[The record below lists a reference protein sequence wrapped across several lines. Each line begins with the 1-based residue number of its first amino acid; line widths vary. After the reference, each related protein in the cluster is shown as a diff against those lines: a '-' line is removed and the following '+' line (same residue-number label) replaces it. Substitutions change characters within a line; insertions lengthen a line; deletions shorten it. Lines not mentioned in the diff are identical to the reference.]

1 MSHLGSNGWD
11 YLCVLSLVL
20 LFVSVVFLASVI
32 FSLSVISYLLLLL
45 VCDLRASCFA
55 FFDAEATR
63 DEADGRQEHVGADP
77 ETGEELSHEQLLLTL
92 EDAKAKA
99 DQHWNQLLLARAE
112 LENNRRRNERE
123 VENAHKYALE
133 KFVRELLPVKDSLE
147 LGLAAA
153 AGEGSDL
160 EKLRE
165 GMELTLKMLAA
176 AMEKFGVSEV
186 DPKGEKFNP
195 ERHQAM
201 AVQETPKAEPN
212 TVLTVYQKGYL
223 LNDRLI
229 RPAMV
234 VVSGAAGE
242 NKGPSLDERA

>member
-1 MSHLGSNGWD
+1 MNQEETQTAKHSERAQQSEHTEEEA
-11 YLCVLSLVL
+11 
-20 LFVSVVFLASVI
+20 ASQQPGE
-32 FSLSVISYLLLLL
+32 
-45 VCDLRASCFA
+45 D
-55 FFDAEATR
+55 
-63 DEADGRQEHVGADP
+63 
-77 ETGEELSHEQLLLTL
+77 TGVESGENLSHEQLLLTL
-92 EDAKAKA
+92 QDAKAKA

-147 LGLAAA
+147 LGMAAA
-153 AGEGSDL
+153 LGEGTEL

-165 GMELTLKMLAA
+165 GMELTLKMLAG

-201 AVQETPKAEPN
+201 AMQESPSAEPN

-234 VVSGAAGE
+234 VVSAAGGGE

>member
-1 MSHLGSNGWD
+1 MNQEETQTAKPESGQQSEQTTD
-11 YLCVLSLVL
+11 
-20 LFVSVVFLASVI
+20 
-32 FSLSVISYLLLLL
+32 
-45 VCDLRASCFA
+45 
-55 FFDAEATR
+55 ETATR
-63 DEADGRQEHVGADP
+63 QPGEDSGGES
-77 ETGEELSHEQLLLTL
+77 GEELSHEQLLLTL
-92 EDAKAKA
+92 QDAKAKA

-112 LENNRRRNERE
+112 LDNTRRRNERE

-153 AGEGSDL
+153 AGEGSEL

-165 GMELTLKMLAA
+165 GMELTLKMLTA
-176 AMEKFGVSEV
+176 AMEKFGVTEV
-186 DPKGEKFNP
+186 DPKGEKFDP

-201 AVQETPKAEPN
+201 AMQESPTAEPN
-212 TVLTVYQKGYL
+212 SVLTVYQKGYL

-234 VVSGAAGE
+234 VVAGAVGDK
-242 NKGPSLDERA
+242 NGPSVDERA

>member
-1 MSHLGSNGWD
+1 MNQEETQTAKHSERAQQSEHAEEEA
-11 YLCVLSLVL
+11 
-20 LFVSVVFLASVI
+20 ASQQP
-32 FSLSVISYLLLLL
+32 
-45 VCDLRASCFA
+45 
-55 FFDAEATR
+55 
-63 DEADGRQEHVGADP
+63 GEH
-77 ETGEELSHEQLLLTL
+77 TGVESGENLSHEQLLLTL
-92 EDAKAKA
+92 QDAKAKA

-147 LGLAAA
+147 LGMAAA
-153 AGEGSDL
+153 LGEGTEL

-165 GMELTLKMLAA
+165 GMELTLKMLAG

-234 VVSGAAGE
+234 VVSSAAGE

>member
-1 MSHLGSNGWD
+1 MNQEETQTAKHSEHAQQSEHTTEEAASRQPDEGTGSE
-11 YLCVLSLVL
+11 S
-20 LFVSVVFLASVI
+20 
-32 FSLSVISYLLLLL
+32 
-45 VCDLRASCFA
+45 
-55 FFDAEATR
+55 
-63 DEADGRQEHVGADP
+63 
-77 ETGEELSHEQLLLTL
+77 GENLSHEQLLLTL

-147 LGLAAA
+147 LGMAAA
-153 AGEGSDL
+153 LGEGTEL

-165 GMELTLKMLAA
+165 GMELTLKMLAG

-186 DPKGEKFNP
+186 DPQGEKFNP

-201 AVQETPKAEPN
+201 AMQESPTAEPN
-212 TVLTVYQKGYL
+212 TVLTVYQKGYV

-234 VVSGAAGE
+234 VVSSPSGDK
-242 NKGPSLDERA
+242 KGPSVDEKA

>member
-1 MSHLGSNGWD
+1 MSQDETHTADKHSK
-11 YLCVLSLVL
+11 
-20 LFVSVVFLASVI
+20 
-32 FSLSVISYLLLLL
+32 
-45 VCDLRASCFA
+45 RAQKSEEIQ
-55 FFDAEATR
+55 DESIQQDEDDELESESAE
-63 DEADGRQEHVGADP
+63 DM
-77 ETGEELSHEQLLLTL
+77 SHEQLLLTL
-92 EDAKAKA
+92 QDAQTKA
-99 DQHWNQLLLARAE
+99 DQYWNQLLLTRAE
-112 LENNRRRNERE
+112 LDNTRRRTERD
-123 VENAHKYALE
+123 VESAHKFALE

-153 AGEGSDL
+153 LGEGTEL

-165 GMELTLKMLAA
+165 GMALTLKMLAS

-201 AVQETPKAEPN
+201 AMQQSDTAEPN

-234 VVSGAAGE
+234 VVSSSPE
-242 NKGPSLDERA
+242 DKKGPSVDERA

>member
-1 MSHLGSNGWD
+1 MNQDDTQTAKHSERGQQSDTN
-11 YLCVLSLVL
+11 
-20 LFVSVVFLASVI
+20 
-32 FSLSVISYLLLLL
+32 
-45 VCDLRASCFA
+45 
-55 FFDAEATR
+55 T
-63 DEADGRQEHVGADP
+63 DEAASQQQGEGDNP
-77 ETGEELSHEQLLLTL
+77 ESGEEMSHEQLLLTL
-92 EDAKAKA
+92 QDAKAKA

-112 LENNRRRNERE
+112 LDNNRRRNERD
-123 VENAHKYALE
+123 VENAHKFALE

-153 AGEGSDL
+153 AGEGTEL

-186 DPKGEKFNP
+186 DPAGEKFNP

-201 AVQETPKAEPN
+201 AMQESPTAEAN

-234 VVSGAAGE
+234 VVSSAPAE
-242 NKGPSLDERA
+242 KKGPSVDEKA

>member
-1 MSHLGSNGWD
+1 MNQDETQTAKHTESGQQSDTNTE
-11 YLCVLSLVL
+11 
-20 LFVSVVFLASVI
+20 
-32 FSLSVISYLLLLL
+32 
-45 VCDLRASCFA
+45 
-55 FFDAEATR
+55 EATSQQSG
-63 DEADGRQEHVGADP
+63 EGGSP
-77 ETGEELSHEQLLLTL
+77 ESAEDMSHEQLLLTL
-92 EDAKAKA
+92 QDAQAKA

-112 LENNRRRNERE
+112 LDNNRRRNERDG
-123 VENAHKYALE
+123 ENAHKFALE

-153 AGEGSDL
+153 LGEGTEL

-165 GMELTLKMLAA
+165 GMALTLKMLGA

-186 DPKGEKFNP
+186 DPAGEKFNP

-201 AVQETPKAEPN
+201 AMQESPTAEAN

-234 VVSGAAGE
+234 VVSSAPAE
-242 NKGPSLDERA
+242 KKGPSVDEKA

>member
-1 MSHLGSNGWD
+1 MNQDETQTAKHSESGQQSDINTE
-11 YLCVLSLVL
+11 
-20 LFVSVVFLASVI
+20 
-32 FSLSVISYLLLLL
+32 
-45 VCDLRASCFA
+45 
-55 FFDAEATR
+55 EATSQQQG
-63 DEADGRQEHVGADP
+63 EGGSP
-77 ETGEELSHEQLLLTL
+77 ESAEEMSHEQLLLTL
-92 EDAKAKA
+92 QDAQAKA

-112 LENNRRRNERE
+112 LDNNRRRNERD
-123 VENAHKYALE
+123 VENAHKFALE

-153 AGEGSDL
+153 AGEGSEL
-160 EKLRE
+160 ENLRE
-165 GMELTLKMLAA
+165 GMELTLKMLGAA
-176 AMEKFGVSEV
+176 LEKFGVSEV

>member
-1 MSHLGSNGWD
+1 MEI
-11 YLCVLSLVL
+11 
-20 LFVSVVFLASVI
+20 I
-32 FSLSVISYLLLLL
+32 FSKNQAVGEQGMNQEETQTAKPSEQAQTEGS
-45 VCDLRASCFA
+45 SEE
-55 FFDAEATR
+55 AEAK
-63 DEADGRQEHVGADP
+63 RQEGEDTAGGAD
-77 ETGEELSHEQLLLTL
+77 EELSHEQLLLTL
-92 EDAKAKA
+92 QDAQAKA
-99 DQHWNQLLLARAE
+99 DQYWNQLLAARAE
-112 LENNRRRNERE
+112 VENSRRRNERE
-123 VENAHKYALE
+123 LENAHKFALE

-153 AGEGSDL
+153 TGESAEFD
-160 EKLRE
+160 KLRE
-165 GMELTLKMLAA
+165 GMELTLKMLGAA
-176 AMEKFGVSEV
+176 LEKFGVSEV

-234 VVSGAAGE
+234 VVSSAPAE
-242 NKGPSLDERA
+242 KKGPSVDEKA

>member
-1 MSHLGSNGWD
+1 MNQDDTQTAKHSEHGQRSDTN
-11 YLCVLSLVL
+11 
-20 LFVSVVFLASVI
+20 
-32 FSLSVISYLLLLL
+32 
-45 VCDLRASCFA
+45 
-55 FFDAEATR
+55 T
-63 DEADGRQEHVGADP
+63 DEADSQQQGEGGNP
-77 ETGEELSHEQLLLTL
+77 ESGEEMSHEQLLLTL
-92 EDAKAKA
+92 QDAKAKA

-112 LENNRRRNERE
+112 LDNNRRRNERD
-123 VENAHKYALE
+123 VENAHKFALE

-153 AGEGSDL
+153 LGEGTEL

-165 GMELTLKMLAA
+165 GMALTLKMLGS

-186 DPKGEKFNP
+186 DPAGEKFNP

-201 AVQETPKAEPN
+201 AMQESPTAEAN

-234 VVSGAAGE
+234 VVSSAPAE
-242 NKGPSLDERA
+242 KKGPSVDEKA

>member
-1 MSHLGSNGWD
+1 MNQEETQTDKHSE
-11 YLCVLSLVL
+11 
-20 LFVSVVFLASVI
+20 
-32 FSLSVISYLLLLL
+32 
-45 VCDLRASCFA
+45 RAQQSEQTA
-55 FFDAEATR
+55 DEATS
-63 DEADGRQEHVGADP
+63 RQPGEDSGS
-77 ETGEELSHEQLLLTL
+77 ESGEELSHEQLLLTL
-92 EDAKAKA
+92 QDAKAKA

-112 LENNRRRNERE
+112 LDNNRRRNERE

-153 AGEGSDL
+153 AGEGSEL

-186 DPKGEKFNP
+186 DPKGEKFDP

-201 AVQETPKAEPN
+201 AMQESPTAEPN
-212 TVLTVYQKGYL
+212 SVLTVYQKGYL
-223 LNDRLI
+223 LNNRLI

-234 VVSGAAGE
+234 VVASAAVDK
-242 NKGPSLDERA
+242 NGPSVDERA

>member
-1 MSHLGSNGWD
+1 MNQDDTQTAKHSERGQQPDASTEETASQQQGEGGS
-11 YLCVLSLVL
+11 
-20 LFVSVVFLASVI
+20 
-32 FSLSVISYLLLLL
+32 
-45 VCDLRASCFA
+45 
-55 FFDAEATR
+55 
-63 DEADGRQEHVGADP
+63 P
-77 ETGEELSHEQLLLTL
+77 ESGEEMSHEQLLLTL
-92 EDAKAKA
+92 QDAQAKA

-112 LENNRRRNERE
+112 LDNNRRRNERD
-123 VENAHKYALE
+123 VENAHKFALE

-153 AGEGSDL
+153 LGEGTEL

-165 GMELTLKMLAA
+165 GMALTLKMLGA

-186 DPKGEKFNP
+186 DPAGEKFNP

-201 AVQETPKAEPN
+201 AMQESPTAEAN

-234 VVSGAAGE
+234 VVSSAPAE
-242 NKGPSLDERA
+242 KKGPSVDEKA

>member
-1 MSHLGSNGWD
+1 MNQEDTQTAKHSERGQQSDTNTEEAAAQQQGEGGS
-11 YLCVLSLVL
+11 
-20 LFVSVVFLASVI
+20 
-32 FSLSVISYLLLLL
+32 
-45 VCDLRASCFA
+45 
-55 FFDAEATR
+55 
-63 DEADGRQEHVGADP
+63 P
-77 ETGEELSHEQLLLTL
+77 ESGEEMSHEQLLLTL
-92 EDAKAKA
+92 QDAQAKA

-112 LENNRRRNERE
+112 LDNNRRRNERE

-153 AGEGSDL
+153 LGEGTEL

-165 GMELTLKMLAA
+165 GMALTLKMLGT

-186 DPKGEKFNP
+186 DPAGEKFNP

-201 AVQETPKAEPN
+201 AMQESPTAEAN

-234 VVSGAAGE
+234 VVSSAPAE
-242 NKGPSLDERA
+242 KKGPSVDEKA

>member
-1 MSHLGSNGWD
+1 MNQEETQTAKPSEQAQTESSSEE
-11 YLCVLSLVL
+11 V
-20 LFVSVVFLASVI
+20 
-32 FSLSVISYLLLLL
+32 
-45 VCDLRASCFA
+45 
-55 FFDAEATR
+55 EAQ
-63 DEADGRQEHVGADP
+63 RQEGENTAGGD
-77 ETGEELSHEQLLLTL
+77 EELSHEQLLLTL
-92 EDAKAKA
+92 QDAQAKA
-99 DQHWNQLLLARAE
+99 DQHWNQLLAARAE
-112 LENNRRRNERE
+112 LENSRRRSERE

-147 LGLAAA
+147 LGLAAT
-153 AGEGSDL
+153 GEGAEF

-165 GMELTLKMLAA
+165 GMELTLKMLGNV
-176 AMEKFGVSEV
+176 MEKFGVSEV

-201 AVQETPKAEPN
+201 AMQESPNAEPN

-234 VVSGAAGE
+234 VVSSTAGE